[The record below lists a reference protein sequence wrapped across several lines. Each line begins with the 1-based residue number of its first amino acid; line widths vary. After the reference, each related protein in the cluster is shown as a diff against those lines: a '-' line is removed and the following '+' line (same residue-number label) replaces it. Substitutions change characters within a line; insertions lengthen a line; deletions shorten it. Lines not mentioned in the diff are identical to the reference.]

1 MNIFSAFKQKK
12 AYPFYFKKRKDII
25 HIHITKTAG
34 TSLIHSNTFKR
45 SNKSKGVKKHYFS
58 KEIIKIIDQ
67 EHWDKAFKFT
77 FVRNPWDRLYSLYRF
92 KLRKN
97 KISSE
102 EQGNTFGMWL
112 KNTVSIMNTAPYEK
126 SKPQVDWLRDFNNNI
141 DIDFI
146 GRFEELESDVKKLSK
161 ILDIKIDLPHI
172 NQNLPIIHYSK
183 AYDDELENLVRIHYK
198 EDIDLFNYNFERK

>member
-1 MNIFSAFKQKK
+1 MNILTRYRQSK

-34 TSLIHSNTFKR
+34 TSLIHSSKFKK

-58 KEIIKIIDQ
+58 KEIIDIINQ
-67 EHWDKAFKFT
+67 ENWDKAFKFT

-97 KISSE
+97 KILSE
-102 EQGNTFGMWL
+102 EQGNTFEIWL
-112 KNTVSIMNTAPYEK
+112 KKTIEMQQAHTYQK
-126 SKPQVDWLRDFNNNI
+126 SKPQVDWLKDFNNTI

-146 GRFEELESDVKKLSK
+146 GRFEELESDVNKLSK
-161 ILDIKIDLPHI
+161 ILNMKIDLPHI
-172 NQNLPIIHYSK
+172 NQTLPIIHYSS
-183 AYDDELENLVRIHYK
+183 AYDDELEDLVRIHYK
-198 EDIDLFNYNFERK
+198 EDIDLFNYTFERK